1 MDPLADFG
9 PNAADHLRRT
19 NSFTNAPDI
28 LVNSFYDPH
37 ADEGAAFEELIGFHG
52 GMGGNQ
58 TRPFLLFPAGFEL
71 PDEPIVG
78 AATVHHLFKGWMAAM
93 TDGTRARSL
102 DGPREAFLRP
112 RSRGLHSTRR
122 ELTACMEVTWVGHA
136 TALLDIDGYR
146 VITDPLMT
154 SRVAHLRRRRPL
166 PSPDFYDVDL
176 ILLSH
181 VHVDHLHLRSLQRL
195 RPTAKVLTP
204 RGSAR
209 LLRKVGFTDVTEIVV
224 GDRIETGQIDS
235 GPITVEV
242 VPAAHKRGRGP
253 HSRVSADPVGFVV
266 NGAGRRVDFP
276 GDTDLFDGMADLGDI
291 DVALLPIWG
300 WGSTLGEGHL
310 NPERAAE
317 ATRIIRPELLLP
329 IHWGTYA
336 PEDGRRRLPTWFDQ
350 PPEDLRTE
358 LGAIDE
364 LHRLGLVEPG
374 GTVTVPSR

>member
-1 MDPLADFG
+1 
-9 PNAADHLRRT
+9 
-19 NSFTNAPDI
+19 
-28 LVNSFYDPH
+28 
-37 ADEGAAFEELIGFHG
+37 
-52 GMGGNQ
+52 
-58 TRPFLLFPAGFEL
+58 
-71 PDEPIVG
+71 
-78 AATVHHLFKGWMAAM
+78 
-93 TDGTRARSL
+93 
-102 DGPREAFLRP
+102 
-112 RSRGLHSTRR
+112 
-122 ELTACMEVTWVGHA
+122 MEVTWVGHA

-154 SRVAHLRRRRPL
+154 GRVAHLRRRRPL
-166 PSPDFYDVDL
+166 PAADTHDVDL
-176 ILLSH
+176 VLLSH

-204 RGSAR
+204 RGSGR

-224 GDRIETGQIDS
+224 GDLIDTRQIDS
-235 GPITVEV
+235 GQITVEV

-266 NGAGRRVDFP
+266 NGAGRRVYFP
-276 GDTDLFDGMADLGDI
+276 GDTDLFDGMADLGAI

-317 ATRIIRPELLLP
+317 ATRIIRPELLVP

-358 LGAIDE
+358 LDAIDE

-374 GTVTVPSR
+374 GSVMVAGR

>member
-1 MDPLADFG
+1 
-9 PNAADHLRRT
+9 
-19 NSFTNAPDI
+19 
-28 LVNSFYDPH
+28 
-37 ADEGAAFEELIGFHG
+37 
-52 GMGGNQ
+52 
-58 TRPFLLFPAGFEL
+58 
-71 PDEPIVG
+71 
-78 AATVHHLFKGWMAAM
+78 
-93 TDGTRARSL
+93 
-102 DGPREAFLRP
+102 
-112 RSRGLHSTRR
+112 
-122 ELTACMEVTWVGHA
+122 MEVTWVGHA

-154 SRVAHLRRRRPL
+154 ARVAHLRRRRPL
-166 PSPDFYDVDL
+166 PSPDVYDVDL

-195 RPTAKVLTP
+195 RPTATVLTP
-204 RGSAR
+204 RGSER
-209 LLRKVGFTDVTEIVV
+209 LLRKAGFADVTEIAV
-224 GDRIETGQIDS
+224 GDRIEAGSIDS

-266 NGAGRRVDFP
+266 NGGGRRVYFP

-310 NPERAAE
+310 NPQRAAE

-350 PPEDLRTE
+350 PPEELRTQ
-358 LGAIDE
+358 LDAIDE
-364 LHRLGLVEPG
+364 LHRLALVEPG
-374 GTVTVPSR
+374 GSVTVASR